1 MRRLRKVLVIVA
13 ACLGALLLTVKHGGD
28 GLRLGAEPH
37 LRAATRAPSKYDLA
51 LTPIFSKTLYFVRE
65 NYFDKNRLDP
75 KRMLVGALDF
85 IQRDV
90 PEIIID
96 RWPEQDPKQVTV
108 KVNGQQRTFPID
120 KVDAPWSL
128 RSTITDI
135 FRFIQPNLQPVP
147 EKEEARRLV
156 EIEMAATNGLL
167 YTLDPHSVL
176 LDVETYKDMKTQ
188 TQGKFGGLG
197 IVIEMDKKNR
207 ITVKRPMPDT
217 PAMKVGLK
225 AKDHI
230 VRINNESTMN
240 MTLNEAVERLRGDPD
255 TNVDV
260 YVERDGSSGSKR
272 FTITRAFIRPPA
284 IDPPARVLSVPAGPG
299 QAPAKVGYFH
309 MQHFSANSASDLS
322 DALSLFDRERVR
334 GIIMDLRG
342 NPGGLYEQAQKVADA
357 FIKSGTLVSMVGVGG
372 AQRKDDT
379 ASDSGHEPTVPVA
392 VLVNQN
398 SASASEIVAGAMKNL
413 DRGVVIGEGTFGK
426 GSVQVLFDI
435 DSPVPFGDKSEDDKL
450 GLKLTTAQYLT
461 PGDISIQGVGVIPD
475 IETVP
480 MLVQKEG
487 ERSWIRLQS
496 SAHKRRESDY
506 EWHLEHPSAR
516 RGEKP
521 MEVVSYLL
529 APKPGDKKKN
539 AHADEETVV
548 DDDDADDA
556 TAEEDAEPTKN
567 DFLVE
572 FARDFLAQV
581 KGARRRDL
589 LAAAKPFLEKVHA
602 AEDKKL
608 AAALEKLGVDWTM
621 APAQSG
627 VPQLELSLQSIVEKD
642 RESGKDKDRDAKGE
656 TAKAQDA
663 KNEGKNDGKND
674 GKIAAGANVRIHGT
688 VKNVG
693 SATAY
698 RVRASLQSDS
708 PIFDENEMV
717 FGKIAAGESKTYDL
731 VVKVPASSFT
741 RTDVITGTISSARG
755 VTAVPA
761 ELTIN
766 VEGKARPRFAY
777 TYQTVDDVKGN
788 HDGQVQR
795 GEQVRTLVT
804 VKNIGIGRALH
815 TEAVLRNGNGQEGIL
830 ISAGRFD
837 AKDMAPGESK
847 TFSFVYEVGPA
858 FRGDEYQLEL
868 SVGDTILGES
878 VTDKIKVK
886 VAPSGATPE
895 AATGAVTVVR
905 DEVPLREAAGSN
917 ALVVGRA
924 PKGAVF
930 KVTGRV
936 AGGRPAAGGAPAKPG
951 SAPVSGAPDD
961 PAAAGFT
968 RVEIDNGRSAFVATG
983 DVKAGGVPH
992 PQFKPEWQV
1001 TPPVLTVSAPTVVT
1015 GDSVHV
1021 TGHASDDRILR
1032 DVYIRVW
1039 NRDAKVGMKK
1049 VFYQSNR
1056 GAGDRTKLDFEADVP
1071 LWPGSNMVQ
1080 VFARESNE
1088 VQSLDTVVV
1097 LKRSTGLVA
1106 QPAPTGE
1113 PRVRAR

>member
-1 MRRLRKVLVIVA
+1 MRRFSKVLVFVA
-13 ACLGALLLTVKHGGD
+13 ACVAALILTVRQGGD
-28 GLRLGAEPH
+28 GFRVGGDAH
-37 LRAATRAPSKYDLA
+37 LRAATRAPSKYDLS
-51 LTPIFSKTLYFVRE
+51 LTPIFIKTLYFVRE

-207 ITVKRPMPDT
+207 ITVKRPMPET

-260 YVERDGSSGSKR
+260 YVDRDGTTGSKK

-284 IDPPARVLSVPAGPG
+284 IDPAARVLSVPALPG
-299 QAPAKVGYFH
+299 QAPAKIGYFH
-309 MQHFSANSASDLS
+309 MQHFSANSASDLA
-322 DALSLFDRERVR
+322 DALALFDRERVR

-372 AQRKDDT
+372 SQRKDDA

-435 DSPVPFGDKSEDDKL
+435 ESPVPFGDKSEDDKL

-480 MLVQKEG
+480 MVVQKEG

-496 SAHKRRESDY
+496 SAHKRREADY

-521 MEVVSYLL
+521 METVSYLL
-529 APKPGDKKKN
+529 APKPGDKKR
-539 AHADEETVV
+539 AGHDEDEVV
-548 DDDDADDA
+548 PDDDDEDAAADD
-556 TAEEDAEPTKN
+556 DAEPKN
-567 DFLVE
+567 DFLVD
-572 FARDFLAQV
+572 FARDFLAQA
-581 KGARRRDL
+581 KGTKRRDL
-589 LAAAKPFLEKVHA
+589 LAAAKPFLDKVHA

-608 AAALEKLGVDWTM
+608 SGALEKLGVDWSM
-621 APAQSG
+621 APAG
-627 VPQLELSLQSIVEKD
+627 TAVPQLELAIQTVDKD
-642 RESGKDKDRDAKGE
+642 VDSKDKGKERDHAE
-656 TAKAQDA
+656 ARV
-663 KNEGKNDGKND
+663 
-674 GKIAAGANVRIHGT
+674 AAGANVKIRGT

-693 SATAY
+693 SASAY

-708 PIFDENEMV
+708 PVFDENEMV
-717 FGKIAAGESKTYDL
+717 FGKIAPGETKTYDL

-741 RTDVITGTISSARG
+741 RTDVITGTLSTVRG
-755 VTAVPA
+755 VNAAPA
-761 ELTIN
+761 DLTLNI
-766 VEGKARPRFAY
+766 EGKPRPRFAY
-777 TYQTVDDVKGN
+777 TYQTIDDVKGN

-815 TEAVLRNGNGQEGIL
+815 TEAVLRNGTGQEGIL

-858 FRGDEYQLEL
+858 FHGDEYQLEL
-868 SVGDTILGES
+868 AVGDTILGES
-878 VTDKIKVK
+878 VTDKIKVR
-886 VAPSGATPE
+886 VAPTGPTPE
-895 AATGAVTVVR
+895 AATGSVTVAR
-905 DEVPLREAAGSN
+905 DDIPLREAAREG

-924 PKGAVF
+924 TKGTVF
-930 KVTGRV
+930 KVTGKV
-936 AGGRPAAGGAPAKPG
+936 GGGPGAPAPG
-951 SAPVSGAPDD
+951 VAPAG
-961 PAAAGFT
+961 GFT
-968 RVEIDNGRSAFVATG
+968 RVEIENGRTAFVATN
-983 DVKAGGVPH
+983 DVKAGGTPH
-992 PQFKPEWQV
+992 PLFRPEWQV
-1001 TPPVLTVSAPTVVT
+1001 TPPVLTVAAPSVVT
-1015 GDSVHV
+1015 GDTVHV
-1021 TGHASDDRILR
+1021 IGHATDDRLVR

-1039 NRDAKVGMKK
+1039 NRDAKVPMKK

-1056 GAGDRTKLDFEADVP
+1056 ATGDRTKLDFEADVP

-1097 LKRSTGLVA
+1097 LKRKGGLVA
-1106 QPAPTGE
+1106 QPAPSTE